1 MIYLLLSISSATS
14 LFILFRWFRTTGVH
28 TRHAIMVN
36 YAVASATGFISFAPA
51 PHWYQKPWFLPAAAL
66 GVFLYLIFRILG
78 RTTQENGVAVA
89 SVANRMSVVIPV
101 MVGLFFLDEQISVL
115 KITGILAGV
124 AAVAFSMSG
133 SARGGGSWH
142 WPLILFLG
150 SGVVDVSLKLFQ
162 LLSVSEAEFPV
173 FCSTLF
179 GFAFFSALV
188 HHLFTAERK
197 VRWRSAAGGLILGV
211 CNFGSFYFML
221 KTLSLPGWES
231 SAIFPINHVGVVALS
246 TVLALVIF
254 REKPGFT
261 GAVSLA
267 LAAVAILLLYLSL

>member
-1 MIYLLLSISSATS
+1 MIYLLLSISSATA
-14 LFILFRWFRTTGVH
+14 LFILFRWFGTTGVH

-36 YAVASATGFISFAPA
+36 YAVASVTGLISFAPA
-51 PHWYQKPWFLPAAAL
+51 PNWYQKPWFLPAAAL
-66 GVFLYLIFRILG
+66 GVFLYLIFRIMG

-101 MVGLFFLDEQISVL
+101 MVGLFYLDEQLNVF
-115 KITGILAGV
+115 KVAGILAGV
-124 AAVAFSMSG
+124 AAVAFSMGG
-133 SARGGGSWH
+133 SARKGGAWH

-162 LLSVSEAEFPV
+162 FHSVSEAEFPV

-179 GFAFFSALV
+179 GFAFFAALV
-188 HHLFTAERK
+188 HHLFTATRK
-197 VRWRSAAGGLILGV
+197 VHWRSLAGGLVLGV

-246 TVLALVIF
+246 TLLALLIF

-261 GAVSLA
+261 GVVSLV
-267 LAAVAILLLYLSL
+267 LAGAAILFLYLSL